1 MLNRVSLQ
9 LRNLTRGNNN
19 NLKKDPFQTKFETT
33 CRTNNTFT
41 TTTTTNPYKLI
52 SLHA

>member
-33 CRTNNTFT
+33 CRTNNTLT
-41 TTTTTNPYKLI
+41 TTTANPYKLI
-52 SLHA
+52 FLHA